1 MIDLQLVYS
10 LLGAS
15 PIAIILVYYL
25 GKIDNRINLLEQRIY
40 FLEEKKVFEKVKEK
54 FKSKGFWAGVFTAI
68 AGLIGGSV
76 TAPEFLINLINLI
89 GG

>member
-15 PIAIILVYYL
+15 PIAFILVYYL

-40 FLEEKKVFEKVKEK
+40 FLEEKKSVR
-54 FKSKGFWAGVFTAI
+54 KSKREI
-68 AGLIGGSV
+68 
-76 TAPEFLINLINLI
+76 
-89 GG
+89 

>member
-1 MIDLQLVYS
+1 M
-10 LLGAS
+10 
-15 PIAIILVYYL
+15 
-25 GKIDNRINLLEQRIY
+25 
-40 FLEEKKVFEKVKEK
+40 FEKVKEK
-54 FKSKGFWAGVFTAI
+54 FKSKGFWAGVFTVI

>member
-40 FLEEKKVFEKVKEK
+40 FLEEKRKCLRK
-54 FKSKGFWAGVFTAI
+54 
-68 AGLIGGSV
+68 
-76 TAPEFLINLINLI
+76 
-89 GG
+89 